1 METWHRKYGQGSR
14 KIVHILKTIIF
25 VKSKVTCNV
34 STSHSKS
41 TYCVVICEMHFGLG
55 PFADKNSLNS
65 KNFNSVSWF
74 SVKLSYV
81 HTFYLSEKDI
91 VILLT

>member
-1 METWHRKYGQGSR
+1 MDRDQEKLY
-14 KIVHILKTIIF
+14 IL
-25 VKSKVTCNV
+25 SKLSFLSKATVTCNV

-55 PFADKNSLNS
+55 PFAAKNSLNN

-74 SVKLSYV
+74 SV
-81 HTFYLSEKDI
+81 HTFYLSEKHI